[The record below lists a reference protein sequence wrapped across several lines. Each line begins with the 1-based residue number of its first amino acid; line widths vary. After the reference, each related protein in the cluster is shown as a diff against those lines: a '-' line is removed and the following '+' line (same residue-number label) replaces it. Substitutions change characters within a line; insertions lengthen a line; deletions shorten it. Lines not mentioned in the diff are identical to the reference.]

1 MTPLCVLHTLYL
13 CPLNYCIHCTK
24 VVTMITLSPYSLVC
38 VVEFVLCDGVR
49 ERSDWALH
57 DTVETM
63 KQQLALNH
71 NLSLADITVSYN
83 GKVVVM

>member
-1 MTPLCVLHTLYL
+1 MCA
-13 CPLNYCIHCTK
+13 
-24 VVTMITLSPYSLVC
+24 
-38 VVEFVLCDGVR
+38 VEFVLCDGVC

-63 KQQLALNH
+63 KQRLALNH